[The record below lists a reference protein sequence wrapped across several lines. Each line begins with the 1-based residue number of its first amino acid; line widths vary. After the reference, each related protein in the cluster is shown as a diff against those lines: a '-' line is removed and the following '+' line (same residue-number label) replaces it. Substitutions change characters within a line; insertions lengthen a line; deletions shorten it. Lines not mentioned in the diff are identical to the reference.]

1 MRTYIENEICMTQ
14 IEKVVTWVNSGK
26 KPLWWRQVI
35 RRVME
40 QGELQPQDFQ
50 LIYQVAKME
59 FGLLPKTSDYS
70 NYTKSVAVAGFET
83 EAAPVTLA
91 SLGNVKNVSSLI
103 EDVTLN
109 FPIKGLTAVY
119 GDNGAG
125 KSSYAKILK
134 SACLTRGDVP
144 VISTNAFNP
153 SAVPSQ
159 ATLGVSVDGAAVV
172 ENIWTIDGEPS
183 PELKSI
189 RVFDSYSATN
199 YISKTDSVEYKPAEI
214 KLLDELSRACQF
226 VKGELTREMVP
237 FRTPYRIPDLNP
249 LSEVRAFCYS
259 LGTATSITFDALCG
273 GEDEL
278 PEIAQLKKD
287 ITELSGK
294 TADQVKAVYITKL
307 KHREPLLVF
316 LNNLCAKL
324 GDVNV
329 AKIGGAYDDRLT
341 KLKAAEKV
349 RQSTLNGLPI
359 EGIGNDAWRQ
369 MWLHAQ
375 NFIIGNSGDKE
386 FPPVENEY
394 CPTCL
399 QPIGNQAA
407 ERMARFN
414 EYITNQS
421 QVDADNATNTL
432 NVYVSSITQLSFDIK
447 PYEGVLAEI
456 GQSVPE
462 AIVLFNILIQQLVD
476 RKNNLTSATPTFIH
490 PELDIRFLQRLSQ
503 QVQGIKVKRDSIVD
517 DGTLAQ
523 TIKVSQNKLIDLEDR
538 QKLSAHK
545 ENIMIEIKRI
555 KTFGCFNSALSS
567 TNLSLITR
575 FISEL
580 AKTGS
585 LGLIND
591 AFAKELEALNF
602 KSFDVETKTQG
613 SIGQQKLTL
622 QIARNASKIGHI
634 ASEGEQKCIA
644 LAGFMAELTIDNRR
658 SAIIFDDPVNSLDH
672 KWRRKFAKRIADEAL
687 NRQVIVLTHDLP
699 FLMMLSEESIL
710 PINIQSITRRGKLSG
725 FPQGTPPWDTLKTVD
740 RIKQLKKLEVD
751 LRRYTKRDD
760 FIEDTYSRDA
770 KHIYGKMRETWE
782 RLVEEWLIRNVV
794 QRFSRAVQTQNIRY
808 LVDSTPEDVATISA
822 GMGKCSTFFEGHDTA
837 SGLGVTEMPDIDEVF
852 GDISA
857 LEDYFKILKNRRK

>member
-1 MRTYIENEICMTQ
+1 MTQ
-14 IEKVVTWVNSGK
+14 IAKVVTWVNSDK

-35 RRVME
+35 RKVME
-40 QGELQPQDFQ
+40 QGELQQQDFQ

-59 FGLLPKTSDYS
+59 FGLLQKTADFP
-70 NYTKSVAVAGFET
+70 NYIKAVAVAGFET

-103 EDVTLN
+103 EGVALN
-109 FPIKGLTAVY
+109 FPIEGLTAVY
-119 GDNGAG
+119 GDNGSG

-134 SACLTRGDVP
+134 SACLTRGDIP
-144 VISTNAFNP
+144 VITTNAFNP

-159 ATLGVSVDGAAVV
+159 ATLSVSVDGAAVV
-172 ENIWTIDGEPS
+172 ENIWTIGCEPS

-189 RVFDSYSATN
+189 RVFDSHSATN
-199 YISKTDSVEYKPAEI
+199 YISKTDSVEYKPAEV

-226 VKGELTREMVP
+226 VKKELAREMVP
-237 FRTPYRIPDLNP
+237 FSTPYRIPDLNP
-249 LSEVRAFCYS
+249 LSKVSAFCNS
-259 LGTATSITFDALCG
+259 LVAATPVTLNAQCG
-273 GEDEL
+273 GEGQL
-278 PEIAQLKKD
+278 PEIVQLKKD
-287 ITELSGK
+287 IADLSGK
-294 TADQVKAVYITKL
+294 TPAQVKADYITKL

-316 LNNLCAKL
+316 LNNLCDRL

-329 AKIGGAYDDRLT
+329 AKIGGLYDDKST

-359 EGIGNDAWRQ
+359 EGIGNDAWKL
-369 MWLHAQ
+369 MWRHAQ
-375 NFIIGNSGDKE
+375 NFILGNGDDKT
-386 FPPVENEY
+386 FPPVENEH

-399 QPIGNQAA
+399 QPLGNQAA
-407 ERMARFN
+407 ERMVRFN
-414 EYITNQS
+414 DYIKNQS
-421 QVDADNATNTL
+421 QVDANNATNALTVQM
-432 NVYVSSITQLSFDIK
+432 NFITQLSFEIK
-447 PYEGVLAEI
+447 PYEGILADI
-456 GQSVPE
+456 GQSAPE
-462 AIVLFNILIQQLVD
+462 AIDQFNILIQQLFD
-476 RKNNLTSATPTFIH
+476 RKNNLTSANPTFTH
-490 PELDIRFLQRLSQ
+490 PALDMKFVQRLSQ
-503 QVQGIKVKRDSIVD
+503 QVEAIKVKRDCVVD
-517 DGTLAQ
+517 DGALTQ
-523 TIKVSQNKLIDLEDR
+523 TIKVSQDRLIELEDR

-545 ENIMIEIKRI
+545 ENIIIEINRI
-555 KTFGCFNSALSS
+555 KTFGRFNLAIST

-575 FISEL
+575 FISDL

-585 LGLIND
+585 LGLING
-591 AFAKELEALNF
+591 AFAKELAALNF

-613 SIGQQKLTL
+613 SAGQQKLSL
-622 QIARNASKIGHI
+622 QISRNASKIGHI

-644 LAGFMAELTIDNRR
+644 LAGFMAELTIDNRK

-699 FLMMLSEESIL
+699 FLMMLSEESTTR
-710 PINIQSITRRGKLSG
+710 INILSITRRGKLSG

-740 RIKQLKKLEVD
+740 RIKQLKQLEVD
-751 LRRYTKRDD
+751 LRRYTKCDD
-760 FIEDTYSRDA
+760 FIEDIYNRDA

-794 QRFSRAVQTQNIRY
+794 QRFSRAVQTRNIRY

-837 SGLGVTEMPDIDEVF
+837 AGLGVTEIPDIDEVL
-852 GDISA
+852 GDIRA
-857 LEDYFKILKNRRK
+857 LDAYFEALKKRRKD

>member
-1 MRTYIENEICMTQ
+1 MTQ
-14 IEKVVTWVNSGK
+14 IANVVKWVNSDK
-26 KPLWWRQVI
+26 KPLWWRPVI
-35 RRVME
+35 RKVME
-40 QGELQPQDFQ
+40 QGELQQQDFQ

-59 FGLLPKTSDYS
+59 FGLLPKIADFP
-70 NYTKSVAVAGFET
+70 NYIKAVAVAGFDT

-103 EDVTLN
+103 EDVTIN
-109 FPIKGLTAVY
+109 FPTEGLTAVY
-119 GDNGAG
+119 GDNGSG

-144 VISTNAFNP
+144 VITTNAFNP
-153 SAVPSQ
+153 STVPSQ
-159 ATLGVSVDGAAVV
+159 ATLSVSIDGGAIV
-172 ENIWTIDGEPS
+172 ENIWTIGGEPS

-189 RVFDSYSATN
+189 RVFDSHSATN
-199 YISKTDSVEYKPAEI
+199 YISKTDSVEYKPAEV

-226 VKGELTREMVP
+226 VKDELTREMIP
-237 FRTPYRIPDLNP
+237 FSTPYRIPDLNP
-249 LSEVRAFCYS
+249 LSKVSAFCNS
-259 LGTATSITFDALCG
+259 LVAATQVSLDAQCG
-273 GEDEL
+273 GKGEL
-278 PEIAQLKKD
+278 PEIIQLNKD
-287 ITELSGK
+287 LTELSGK
-294 TADQVKAVYITKL
+294 TPAQVKADYITKL

-324 GDVNV
+324 GDINV
-329 AKIGGAYDDRLT
+329 AHIGVLYDDKLT

-359 EGIGNDAWRQ
+359 EGIGNEAWKQ

-375 NFIIGNSGDKE
+375 NFIIGNGDDKT
-386 FPPVENEY
+386 FPPVENEH

-399 QPIGNQAA
+399 QPVGNQAA
-407 ERMARFN
+407 ERMVRFN
-414 EYITNQS
+414 DYITNQS
-421 QVDADNATNTL
+421 QVDANNATNTL
-432 NVYVSSITQLSFDIK
+432 TAQMNAITQLSFDIK
-447 PYEGVLAEI
+447 PYEGVLADI
-456 GQSVPE
+456 GHSAPE
-462 AIVLFNILIQQLVD
+462 AIDQFNILMQQLFD
-476 RKNNLTSATPTFIH
+476 RKNNLTSGNPTFNH
-490 PELDIRFLQRLSQ
+490 PALDMEFVQRLSQ
-503 QVQGIKVKRDSIVD
+503 QVVGIKVKRDSVVD

-523 TIKVSQNKLIDLEDR
+523 AIKVSQDRLIELDDR

-545 ENIMIEIKRI
+545 ENIIIEINRI
-555 KTFGCFNSALSS
+555 KTFRRFTSALST

-575 FISEL
+575 FISDL

-585 LGLIND
+585 LGLING
-591 AFAKELEALNF
+591 AFSKELAALNF

-613 SIGQQKLTL
+613 SAGQQKLTL
-622 QIARNASKIGHI
+622 QISRNASKIGHI

-644 LAGFMAELTIDNRR
+644 LAGFMAELTIDNRK

-672 KWRRKFAKRIADEAL
+672 KWRRKFAKRITDEAL

-699 FLMMLSEESIL
+699 FLMMLSEESTTR
-710 PINIQSITRRGKLSG
+710 INIQSITRRGKLSG

-740 RIKQLKKLEVD
+740 RIKQLKQLEVD

-760 FIEDTYSRDA
+760 FIEDIYSRDA

-822 GMGKCSTFFEGHDTA
+822 GMVKCSTYFEGHDTA
-837 SGLGVTEMPDIDEVF
+837 TGLGVTEIPDIDELF

-857 LEDYFKILKNRRK
+857 LDAYFEALKKRRKN

>member
-1 MRTYIENEICMTQ
+1 MTQ
-14 IEKVVTWVNSGK
+14 IAKVVTWVNSDK

-35 RRVME
+35 RKVME
-40 QGELQPQDFQ
+40 QGELQQQDFQ

-59 FGLLPKTSDYS
+59 FGLLQKTADFP
-70 NYTKSVAVAGFET
+70 NYIKAVAVAGFET

-103 EDVTLN
+103 EGVTLN
-109 FPIKGLTAVY
+109 FPIEGLTAVY
-119 GDNGAG
+119 GDNGSG

-144 VISTNAFNP
+144 VITTNAFNP

-159 ATLGVSVDGAAVV
+159 ATLSVSVDGAAVV
-172 ENIWTIDGEPS
+172 ENIWTIGCEPS

-189 RVFDSYSATN
+189 RVFDSHSATN
-199 YISKTDSVEYKPAEI
+199 YISKTDSVEYKPAEV

-226 VKGELTREMVP
+226 VKDELAREMVP
-237 FRTPYRIPDLNP
+237 FSTPYRIPDLNP
-249 LSEVRAFCYS
+249 LSKVSAFCNS
-259 LGTATSITFDALCG
+259 LVAATPVTLDAQCG
-273 GEDEL
+273 GEGQL
-278 PEIAQLKKD
+278 PEIVQLKKD
-287 ITELSGK
+287 IADLSGK
-294 TADQVKAVYITKL
+294 TPAQVKADYITKL

-316 LNNLCAKL
+316 LNNLCTRL

-329 AKIGGAYDDRLT
+329 AKIGGLYDDKST
-341 KLKAAEKV
+341 KLKAADKV

-359 EGIGNDAWRQ
+359 EGIGNDAWKQ
-369 MWLHAQ
+369 MWRHAQ
-375 NFIIGNSGDKE
+375 NFILGNGDDKN
-386 FPPVENEY
+386 FPPVENEH

-407 ERMARFN
+407 ERMVRFN
-414 EYITNQS
+414 DYIKNQS
-421 QVDADNATNTL
+421 QVDANNATNALTVEM
-432 NVYVSSITQLSFDIK
+432 NFITQLSFEIK
-447 PYEGVLAEI
+447 PYEGILADI
-456 GQSVPE
+456 GQSAPE
-462 AIVLFNILIQQLVD
+462 AIDQFNILIQQLFD
-476 RKNNLTSATPTFIH
+476 RKNNLTSANPTFTH
-490 PELDIRFLQRLSQ
+490 PVLDMKFVQRLSQ
-503 QVQGIKVKRDSIVD
+503 QVEAIKVKRDRVVD
-517 DGTLAQ
+517 DGALTQ
-523 TIKVSQNKLIDLEDR
+523 TIKVSQDRLIELEDR

-545 ENIMIEIKRI
+545 KNIIIEINRI
-555 KTFGCFNSALSS
+555 KTFGRFNSALST

-575 FISEL
+575 FISDL

-585 LGLIND
+585 LGLING
-591 AFAKELEALNF
+591 AFAKELAALNF

-613 SIGQQKLTL
+613 SAGQQKLTL
-622 QIARNASKIGHI
+622 QISRNASKIGHI

-644 LAGFMAELTIDNRR
+644 LAGFMAELTIDNRK

-699 FLMMLSEESIL
+699 FLMMLSEESTTR
-710 PINIQSITRRGKLSG
+710 INIQSITRRGKLSG

-740 RIKQLKKLEVD
+740 RIKQLKQLEVD

-760 FIEDTYSRDA
+760 FIEDIYSRDA

-808 LVDSTPEDVATISA
+808 LIDSTPEDVATISA

-837 SGLGVTEMPDIDEVF
+837 TGMGVTEIPDIDELL

-857 LEDYFKILKNRRK
+857 LDAYFDALKKRRNAN

>member
-1 MRTYIENEICMTQ
+1 MTQ
-14 IEKVVTWVNSGK
+14 IAKVVTWVNSGQ

-40 QGELQPQDFQ
+40 QGELQQQDLQ

-59 FGLLPKTSDYS
+59 FNLLTKTADYS
-70 NYTKSVAVAGFET
+70 NYIKVVAVAGFET
-83 EAAPVTLA
+83 EAAPITLA
-91 SLGNVKNVSSLI
+91 SIGNVKNVSSLI

-109 FPIKGLTAVY
+109 FPIEGLTAVY

-125 KSSYAKILK
+125 KSSYARILK

-144 VISTNAFNP
+144 VITTNAFNP
-153 SAVPSQ
+153 STVPSQ

-172 ENIWTIDGEPS
+172 ENIWTIGGEPS

-189 RVFDSYSATN
+189 RVFDSHSATH
-199 YISKTDSVEYKPAEI
+199 YISKTDSVEYKPAEV

-226 VKGELTREMVP
+226 VKEELTREMVP
-237 FRTPYRIPDLNP
+237 FSTPYRIPDLNP
-249 LSEVRAFCYS
+249 LSKVSVFCNS
-259 LGTATSITFDALCG
+259 LVTATQAKLDAQCG
-273 GEDEL
+273 DEGEL

-294 TADQVKAVYITKL
+294 TPAQVKDVYITKL
-307 KHREPLLVF
+307 KHREPLLAF
-316 LNNLCAKL
+316 LNNLCTKL
-324 GDVNV
+324 GDENV
-329 AKIGGAYDDRLT
+329 AQIGLLYDDKLT

-359 EGIGNDAWRQ
+359 EGIGNDAWKQ
-369 MWLHAQ
+369 MWFHVQ
-375 NFIIGNSGDKE
+375 NFIIGNGDDKT
-386 FPPVENEY
+386 FPPVENEH

-407 ERMARFN
+407 ERMAKFN
-414 EYITNQS
+414 DYINNHS
-421 QVDADNATNTL
+421 QVDADNATNVLTL
-432 NVYVSSITQLSFDIK
+432 KINFITQLSFNIE
-447 PYEGVLAEI
+447 PYEGILAEI
-456 GQSVPE
+456 GHSTSE
-462 AIVLFNILIQQLVD
+462 AIDQLNILIQQLFD
-476 RKNNLTSATPTFIH
+476 RKNNLTSATPTFTD
-490 PELDIRFLQRLSQ
+490 PALDMRFLQRLSQ
-503 QVQGIKVKRDSIVD
+503 QVEGIKVRRDSVVD

-523 TIKVSQNKLIDLEDR
+523 TIKATQDRLIELEDR
-538 QKLSAHK
+538 QRLSAHK
-545 ENIMIEIKRI
+545 DNIILEMNRI
-555 KTFGCFNSALSS
+555 KTFGRFNSGLST

-575 FISEL
+575 FISDL

-585 LGLIND
+585 LGVINA
-591 AFAKELEALNF
+591 AFAKELSALNF

-613 SIGQQKLTL
+613 SSGQQKLTL
-622 QIARNASKIGHI
+622 QISRNTSKIRHI

-644 LAGFMAELTIDNRR
+644 LAGFMAELTIDNRK

-672 KWRRKFAKRIADEAL
+672 KWRRKFAKRIADEAR

-699 FLMMLSEESIL
+699 FLMMLSEESTN

-725 FPQGTPPWDTLKTVD
+725 FPQGRPPWDALKTVD
-740 RIKQLKKLEVD
+740 RIGQLKLLEVE

-760 FIEDTYSRDA
+760 FIEDIYSRDA

-808 LVDSTPEDVATISA
+808 IVDSTAEDVATITA
-822 GMGKCSTFFEGHDTA
+822 GMGKCSIFFEGHDTA
-837 SGLGVTEMPDIDEVF
+837 TGLGVTEMPDIDELLA
-852 GDISA
+852 DISA
-857 LEDYFKILKNRRK
+857 LDVYFKVLKKRRE

>member
-1 MRTYIENEICMTQ
+1 MTQ
-14 IEKVVTWVNSGK
+14 IAKVVTWINSGK

-40 QGELQPQDFQ
+40 QGELQQQDFQ

-59 FGLLPKTSDYS
+59 FGLLPPTAEFP
-70 NYTKSVAVAGFET
+70 NYVKPVAVAGFET

-109 FPIKGLTAVY
+109 FSIEGLTAVY

-125 KSSYAKILK
+125 KSSYARILK

-172 ENIWTIDGEPS
+172 ESIWTIGGEPS

-189 RVFDSYSATN
+189 RVFDSHSATN

-226 VKGELTREMVP
+226 VKDELTREMIQ
-237 FRTPYRIPDLNP
+237 FSTPYIIPDLNP
-249 LSEVRAFCYS
+249 LSKVGAFCKK
-259 LGTATSITFDALCG
+259 LVIATQATLDAQCG
-273 GEDEL
+273 DLEEL
-278 PEIAQLKKD
+278 PEIARLKKEVA
-287 ITELSGK
+287 ELSGK
-294 TADQVKAVYITKL
+294 KPDQVKAVYATKL
-307 KHREPLLVF
+307 KHREPLLGF
-316 LNNLCAKL
+316 LNNLCARL
-324 GDVNV
+324 GDVNI
-329 AKIGGAYDDRLT
+329 AKIGVSYDDKLT
-341 KLKAAEKV
+341 KLKVAEQV
-349 RQSTLNGLPI
+349 RQKTLNGLPI
-359 EGIGNDAWRQ
+359 EGIGNDAWKK
-369 MWLHAQ
+369 MWSHAQ
-375 NFIIGNSGDKE
+375 NFIIGNDDKT
-386 FPPVENEY
+386 FPPVENEH

-399 QPIGNQAA
+399 QPVGRQAA

-414 EYITNQS
+414 NYITNQS
-421 QVDADNATNTL
+421 QVDADKAITTL
-432 NVYVSSITQLSFDIK
+432 TLQMTPINQLSFDLT
-447 PYEGVLAEI
+447 PYDGILEEI
-456 GQSVPE
+456 MQSAAD
-462 AIVLFNILIQQLVD
+462 AIEPLNICIEQLIN
-476 RKNNLTSATPTFIH
+476 RKNNLMSANPIFTH
-490 PELDIRFLQRLSQ
+490 PALDMRFVQRLSQ
-503 QVQGIKVKRDSIVD
+503 QVETIKVKRDGVVD

-523 TIKVSQNKLIDLEDR
+523 TIKLSQDRLIELEDR
-538 QKLSAHK
+538 QRLSAHK
-545 ENIMIEIKRI
+545 NNIIIEINRI
-555 KTFGCFNSALSS
+555 KVFGYFNSALAT

-585 LGLIND
+585 LGLINA
-591 AFAKELEALNF
+591 AFSKELTALNF
-602 KSFDVETKTQG
+602 KNFDVETKTQG
-613 SIGQQKLTL
+613 SAGQQKLTL
-622 QIARNASKIGHI
+622 KISRNVSKIGDI

-644 LAGFMAELTIDNRR
+644 LAGFMAELTIDNRK

-687 NRQVIVLTHDLP
+687 HRQVIVLTHDLP
-699 FLMMLSEESIL
+699 FLMMLSEESTT
-710 PINIQSITRRGKLSG
+710 PINIQSIIRRGKLSG
-725 FPQGTPPWDTLKTVD
+725 FPQGRPPWDALKTVD
-740 RIKQLKKLEVD
+740 RIGQLKQLEVE

-760 FIEDTYSRDA
+760 FIEDIYSRDA

-794 QRFSRAVQTQNIRY
+794 QRFSRSVQTKNIRY

-822 GMGKCSTFFEGHDTA
+822 GMGKCSTYFEGHDTA
-837 SGLGVTEMPDIDEVF
+837 TGLGVTEMPDVDELLA
-852 GDISA
+852 DITA
-857 LEDYFKILKNRRK
+857 LDVYFKALKIRRP

>member
-1 MRTYIENEICMTQ
+1 MTQ
-14 IEKVVTWVNSGK
+14 IAKVVTWVNSDK

-35 RRVME
+35 RKVME
-40 QGELQPQDFQ
+40 QGELQQQDFQ

-59 FGLLPKTSDYS
+59 FGLLQKTADFP
-70 NYTKSVAVAGFET
+70 NYIKAVAVAGFET

-91 SLGNVKNVSSLI
+91 SLGNVKNVLSLI
-103 EDVTLN
+103 EGVTLN
-109 FPIKGLTAVY
+109 FPIEGLTAVY
-119 GDNGAG
+119 GDNGSG

-144 VISTNAFNP
+144 VITTNAFNP

-172 ENIWTIDGEPS
+172 ENIWTIGCEPS

-189 RVFDSYSATN
+189 RVFDSHSATN
-199 YISKTDSVEYKPAEI
+199 YISKTDSVEYKPAEV

-226 VKGELTREMVP
+226 VKDELAREMVP
-237 FRTPYRIPDLNP
+237 FSIPYRIPDLNP
-249 LSEVRAFCYS
+249 LSKVSAFCNS
-259 LGTATSITFDALCG
+259 LVAATPVTLDAQCG
-273 GEDEL
+273 GEGQL
-278 PEIAQLKKD
+278 PEIVQLKKD
-287 ITELSGK
+287 IADLSGK
-294 TADQVKAVYITKL
+294 TPAQVKADYITKL

-316 LNNLCAKL
+316 LNNLCARL

-329 AKIGGAYDDRLT
+329 AKIGGLYDDKST
-341 KLKAAEKV
+341 KLKAADKV

-359 EGIGNDAWRQ
+359 EGIGNDAWKE
-369 MWLHAQ
+369 MWRHAQ
-375 NFIIGNSGDKE
+375 NFILGNGDDKN
-386 FPPVENEY
+386 FPPVENEH

-407 ERMARFN
+407 ERMVRFN
-414 EYITNQS
+414 DYIKNQS
-421 QVDADNATNTL
+421 QVDANNATNALTVEM
-432 NVYVSSITQLSFDIK
+432 NFITQLSSEIK
-447 PYEGVLAEI
+447 PYEGILADI
-456 GQSVPE
+456 GQSAPE
-462 AIVLFNILIQQLVD
+462 AIDQFNIFIQQLFD
-476 RKNNLTSATPTFIH
+476 RKNNLTSANPTFTH
-490 PELDIRFLQRLSQ
+490 PVLDMKFVQRLSQ
-503 QVQGIKVKRDSIVD
+503 QVEAIKVKRDRVVD
-517 DGTLAQ
+517 DGALTQ
-523 TIKVSQNKLIDLEDR
+523 TIKVSQDRLIELEDR

-545 ENIMIEIKRI
+545 KNIIIEINRI
-555 KTFGCFNSALSS
+555 KTFGRFNSALST

-575 FISEL
+575 FISDL

-585 LGLIND
+585 LGLING
-591 AFAKELEALNF
+591 AFAKELAALNF

-613 SIGQQKLTL
+613 SAGQQKLTL
-622 QIARNASKIGHI
+622 QISRNASKIGHI

-644 LAGFMAELTIDNRR
+644 LAGFMAELTIDNRK

-699 FLMMLSEESIL
+699 FLMMLSEESTTR
-710 PINIQSITRRGKLSG
+710 INIQSITRRGKLSG

-740 RIKQLKKLEVD
+740 RIKQLKQLEVD

-760 FIEDTYSRDA
+760 FIEDIYSRDA

-808 LVDSTPEDVATISA
+808 LIDSTPEDVATISA

-837 SGLGVTEMPDIDEVF
+837 TSLGVTEIPDIDELLR
-852 GDISA
+852 DIRA
-857 LEDYFKILKNRRK
+857 LDAYFEALKKRRKN

>member
-1 MRTYIENEICMTQ
+1 MTQ
-14 IEKVVTWVNSGK
+14 IAKVVTWVNSAK

-40 QGELQPQDFQ
+40 QGELQQQDLQ
-50 LIYQVAKME
+50 LIYQIAKME
-59 FGLLPKTSDYS
+59 FGLLPKTPEFN
-70 NYTKSVAVAGFET
+70 NYVKPVAVAGFET

-109 FPIKGLTAVY
+109 FPIEGLTAVY

-144 VISTNAFNP
+144 VITTNAFNP

-159 ATLGVSVDGAAVV
+159 ATLGLSVGGAAIV
-172 ENIWTIDGEPS
+172 ENIWTNGGEPS

-189 RVFDSYSATN
+189 RIFDSHSASN

-214 KLLDELSRACQF
+214 KLLNELSGACLF
-226 VKGELTREMVP
+226 VKDELTREIVP
-237 FRTPYRIPDLNP
+237 FSTAYKIPDLNP
-249 LSEVRAFCYS
+249 LSKVSTFCNS
-259 LGTATSITFDALCG
+259 LATATEATLHAQCG
-273 GEDEL
+273 DEGEL
-278 PEIAQLKKD
+278 PEIDRLKKEVA
-287 ITELSGK
+287 ELSGK
-294 TADQVKAVYITKL
+294 TPAQVKVFYATKL
-307 KHREPLLVF
+307 KHREPLLDF
-316 LNNLCAKL
+316 LNNLCSKL

-329 AKIGGAYDDRLT
+329 AKIGVLYDDKST
-341 KLKAAEKV
+341 KLKVAEQV

-359 EGIGNDAWRQ
+359 EGIGNDAWKE
-369 MWLHAQ
+369 MWNHAQ
-375 NFIIGNSGDKE
+375 NFIIGDGDDKT

-399 QPIGNQAA
+399 QSIGRQAA

-414 EYITNQS
+414 DYITNQS
-421 QVDADNATNTL
+421 QVDADKAINTL
-432 NVYVSSITQLSFDIK
+432 TVQMNVITQLSFDLK
-447 PYEGVLAEI
+447 PYSGVFEELR
-456 GQSVPE
+456 QSTPD
-462 AIVLFNILIQQLVD
+462 AIEQFNICIQQLFD
-476 RKNNLTSATPTFIH
+476 RKNNLTSASPTFTHPALDMRFIH
-490 PELDIRFLQRLSQ
+490 RLSQ
-503 QVQGIKVKRDSIVD
+503 QVEAIKAKMNGVVD

-523 TIKVSQNKLIDLEDR
+523 TIKLSQDRLIELEDR

-545 ENIMIEIKRI
+545 DNIIIEINRI
-555 KTFGCFNSALSS
+555 KTFGCFNSALAT

-585 LGLIND
+585 LGVINA
-591 AFAKELEALNF
+591 AFTKELVALNF

-613 SIGQQKLTL
+613 SAGQQKLTL
-622 QIARNASKIGHI
+622 QISRNASKIGHI

-644 LAGFMAELTIDNRR
+644 LAGFMAELTIDNRK

-687 NRQVIVLTHDLP
+687 HRQVIVLTHDLP
-699 FLMMLSEESIL
+699 FLMMLSEESSN

-725 FPQGTPPWDTLKTVD
+725 FPQERPPWDTLKTVD
-740 RIKQLKKLEVD
+740 RIGQLKKLEVD

-760 FIEDTYSRDA
+760 FIEDIYSRDA

-808 LVDSTPEDVATISA
+808 IVDSTAEDVATISA
-822 GMGKCSTFFEGHDTA
+822 GMGKCSTYFEGHDTA
-837 SGLGVTEMPDIDEVF
+837 TGLGVTEMPDIDELL
-852 GDISA
+852 GDINA
-857 LEDYFKILKNRRK
+857 LDAYFKVLKKRRQ